1 MKLIDN
7 KIFVLKN
14 VDNDDEEDFMDKK
27 EYEKEKKS
35 E

>member
-7 KIFVLKN
+7 KIFVLKM
-14 VDNDDEEDFMDKK
+14 VDNDDEEDFKDKK
-27 EYEKEKKS
+27 KYEKEKKS